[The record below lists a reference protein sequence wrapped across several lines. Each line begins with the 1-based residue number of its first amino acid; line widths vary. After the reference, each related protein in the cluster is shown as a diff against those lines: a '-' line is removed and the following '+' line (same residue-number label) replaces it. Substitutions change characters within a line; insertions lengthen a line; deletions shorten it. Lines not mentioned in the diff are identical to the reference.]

1 MKKTIRRTLSTVA
14 CLVLVLGLTACGSKP
29 TNNAPV
35 ETVPETTAETTVV
48 EATVETTVETTAE
61 ATTEAAEGKGTPFTF
76 IVKGPDG
83 TETSFELRSEKEFV
97 TEALLEAGLIEGEEG
112 KYGFN
117 VQTVNGITLDWQR
130 DGKYWAFYING
141 EAAPHATSADT
152 TPVTEGDVYSYVAQ

>member
-1 MKKTIRRTLSTVA
+1 MKKSIRRTLSVIA
-14 CLVLVLGLTACGSKP
+14 CLVLVLSLAACGSKP
-29 TNNAPV
+29 ASNAPE
-35 ETVPETTAETTVV
+35 ETVPETTVDTTTETT
-48 EATVETTVETTAE
+48 AETTVETTAE
-61 ATTEAAEGKGTPFTF
+61 TTAETTEGKGTSFTF

>member
-35 ETVPETTAETTVV
+35 ETVPETTVDTT
-48 EATVETTVETTAE
+48 TETTVETTAE
-61 ATTEAAEGKGTPFTF
+61 TTAETTEGKGTPFTF

>member
-1 MKKTIRRTLSTVA
+1 MKKSIRRTLSVIA
-14 CLVLVLGLTACGSKP
+14 CLVLVLSLAACGSKSASNSP
-29 TNNAPV
+29 E
-35 ETVPETTAETTVV
+35 ETVPETTVDTT
-48 EATVETTVETTAE
+48 TETTVETTSETTAE
-61 ATTEAAEGKGTPFTF
+61 TTEGKGTPFTF